1 MADIKVGDEV
11 RDATRAAMKRYEEKP
26 PANRRSPEAMPTWRQ
41 YHVLETLWVH
51 KMTAK
56 QICVRSDVLWR
67 MEERG
72 WVARR
77 GDPRGDVWH
86 ILRAGEQAA
95 ARWRDKNLGPEG

>member
-1 MADIKVGDEV
+1 MPDIKPGI
-11 RDATRAAMKRYEEKP
+11 RAAMKRYEEKP
-26 PANRRSPEAMPTWRQ
+26 PADRRSPNQMPTRRQ
-41 YHVLETLWVH
+41 YTVLQTLWAR

-77 GDPRGDVWH
+77 GDPHGDVWH

-95 ARWRDKNLGPEG
+95 ARWRDKNLGPEA